1 MKKNKVSQ
9 QTSSRE
15 LRYAVYENVLKKTEA
30 HYLALGHH
38 ADDQVETMLMA
49 LTKVTRPEVLSGI
62 PISRF
67 FNGSEI
73 IRPLLSVN
81 KIAIETYCEKH
92 RIHPRYDASNE
103 DLDYERNYFRE
114 KSVPLQQERNTHLY
128 KTAHIMS
135 STVLC
140 DHAYINKEDHIL
152 FESLL
157 KEQKA
162 PHRFNKEKK
171 KCQQHAKSL
180 QRRVYRLIL
189 DY

>member
-1 MKKNKVSQ
+1 VSQ
-9 QTSSRE
+9 QTASRE

-67 FNGSEI
+67 FNGSDI

-81 KIAIETYCEKH
+81 KIAIETYCDQH

-103 DLDYERNYFRE
+103 DLDYERNDFRE
-114 KSVPLQQERNTHLY
+114 KIVPLQLERNPKIY
-128 KTAHIMS
+128 KPGQIM
-135 STVLC
+135 
-140 DHAYINKEDHIL
+140 
-152 FESLL
+152 
-157 KEQKA
+157 
-162 PHRFNKEKK
+162 REK
-171 KCQQHAKSL
+171 L
-180 QRRVYRLIL
+180 Q
-189 DY
+189 